1 MNWKKETDEIK
12 IRKKLAKK
20 QGGHEAV
27 ALQHAKGRLTL
38 RERMDKLID
47 KGSFQE
53 QGEIAG
59 EIETNEKGE
68 LKSLTPANFILGF
81 AKIDGRPVVLG
92 GEDFTVKGG
101 SPNPAGLRKSVYTE
115 DLALTYKMPLIRL
128 HEGGGGSVA
137 GPAKSKNRGYGGDP
151 VFSRSRF
158 KSVAETLKEIPVVSA
173 ALGPVAGLPAAR
185 FVASHFRVMTKRT
198 AQLLVAGPAVVE
210 RAFGKKM
217 TKEELGGSHIHRL
230 NGVTD
235 NVADSEEE
243 AFTQIKQFLSYMPQS
258 IYELTLR
265 KEIGDPIDRKEEDLL
280 SIIPK
285 DRQKSYEMR
294 EIIRKVF
301 DKDSFFEMTK
311 YFGRGIITGFAR
323 LDGFSVG
330 ILANDSNFY
339 AGSMSADGARKT
351 TRFVKLCDTFHIPIV
366 SLVDEPGFLIGPEAE
381 LQATILHGTE
391 AVLAVTESKVPWSS
405 VMIRKSFGVAA
416 AAHYG
421 PEGYVLAWPSAE
433 SGPLPLEGGVAVAFK
448 KEIAAAEDPEA
459 KRKEIEESMVKLQ
472 NPFPRAESFSVHEI
486 IDPRETRKYLAQWAE
501 RIQPQLKAKLL
512 HPKVET

>member
-20 QGGHEAV
+20 QGGSEAV

-38 RERMDKLID
+38 RERIDKLID
-47 KGSFQE
+47 KDSFQE

-59 EIETNEKGE
+59 GSETNEKGE
-68 LKSLTPANFILGF
+68 IQSLTPANFILGF
-81 AKIDGRPVVLG
+81 AKIDGRSVVLG

-115 DLALTYKMPLIRL
+115 DLAIAYKMPLIRL

-137 GPAKSKNRGYGGDP
+137 GPAKKKNKGYGGDP

-158 KSVAETLKEIPVVSA
+158 KSVADTLKEIPVISA

-185 FVASHFRVMTKRT
+185 FVASHFRVMTKKT

-210 RAFGKKM
+210 RAFGKQM

-243 AFTQIKQFLSYMPQS
+243 AFNQIKQFLSYMPQS
-258 IYELTLR
+258 IYELTET
-265 KEIGDPIDRKEEDLL
+265 KYCEDPIDRKEEELL

-294 EIIRKVF
+294 DIIKMIS
-301 DKDSFFEMTK
+301 DNGDFFEMTK
-311 YFGRGIITGFAR
+311 SFGRGIITGFSR
-323 LDGFSVG
+323 ISGFCIGV
-330 ILANDSNFY
+330 LANDSNFY

-351 TRFVKLCDTFHIPIV
+351 TRFVKLCGTFHIPIV

-381 LQATILHGTE
+381 VQGTILHGTE
-391 AVLAVTESKVPWSS
+391 AVLAVAESSVPWSS

-448 KEIAAAEDPEA
+448 KEIAAAADPEA
-459 KRKEIEESMVKLQ
+459 KRKEIEEIMSKQQ

-486 IDPRETRKYLAQWAE
+486 IDPRETRTYLAKWVE

-512 HPKVET
+512 GLK

>member
-12 IRKKLAKK
+12 VRRKLAKK
-20 QGGHEAV
+20 QGGSKAV

-38 RERMDKLID
+38 RERIEKLID

-53 QGEIAG
+53 QGEISG
-59 EIETNEKGE
+59 GSETNEKGE
-68 LKSLTPANFILGF
+68 IKSLTPANFILGF
-81 AKIDGRPVVLG
+81 AKIDGRQVVLG

-101 SPNPAGLRKSVYTE
+101 SPNAAGLRKSVYTE
-115 DLALTYKMPLIRL
+115 DLALSYKMPLIRL

-137 GPAKSKNRGYGGDP
+137 GPKKGKNRGYGGDP

-158 KSVAETLKEIPVVSA
+158 KSVADTLKEIPVISA

-185 FVASHFRVMTKRT
+185 FVASHFRVMTQKT

-210 RAFGKKM
+210 RAFGKQM

-235 NVADSEEE
+235 NVADSEEN
-243 AFTQIKQFLSYMPQS
+243 AFLQIKHFLSYMPQS
-258 IYELTLR
+258 IYELTER
-265 KEIGDPIDRKEEDLL
+265 KDTEDPIDRKEEELL

-294 EIIRKVF
+294 DIVRMVS

-311 YFGRGIITGFAR
+311 SFGRGIITGFSR
-323 LDGFSVG
+323 INGFCVG

-339 AGSMSADGARKT
+339 AGSMSADGAKKT

-381 LQATILHGTE
+381 AQATILHGTE
-391 AVLAVTESKVPWSS
+391 AVLAVTESNVPWSS

-448 KEIAAAEDPEA
+448 KEIAASKDPEA
-459 KRKEIEESMVKLQ
+459 KRKEIEESMSKQQ

-501 RIQPQLKAKLL
+501 RIQPQLMAKLFKF
-512 HPKVET
+512 KVET

>member
-1 MNWKKETDEIK
+1 M
-12 IRKKLAKK
+12 
-20 QGGHEAV
+20 V
-27 ALQHAKGRLTL
+27 
-38 RERMDKLID
+38 
-47 KGSFQE
+47 
-53 QGEIAG
+53 
-59 EIETNEKGE
+59 
-68 LKSLTPANFILGF
+68 
-81 AKIDGRPVVLG
+81 
-92 GEDFTVKGG
+92 
-101 SPNPAGLRKSVYTE
+101 
-115 DLALTYKMPLIRL
+115 RL

-137 GPAKSKNRGYGGDP
+137 GPAKSKNKGYGGDP

-158 KSVAETLKEIPVVSA
+158 KSVANTLKEIPVVSA

-185 FVASHFRVMTKRT
+185 FVASHFRVMTKKT

-217 TKEELGGSHIHRL
+217 TKEELGGSHIHQL

-235 NVADSEEE
+235 NVADSEDE
-243 AFTQIKQFLSYMPQS
+243 AFIQIKQFLSYMPQS
-258 IYELTLR
+258 IYELTER
-265 KEIGDPIDRKEEDLL
+265 RDSEDPIDRKDEELL

-294 EIIRKVF
+294 DIVEKIS

-311 YFGRGIITGFAR
+311 FFGRGIITGFAR
-323 LDGFSVG
+323 INGFCVG
-330 ILANDSNFY
+330 IFANDSNFY

-381 LQATILHGTE
+381 VQATILHGTE
-391 AVLAVTESKVPWSS
+391 AVLAVTESTVPWSS

-433 SGPLPLEGGVAVAFK
+433 SGALPLEGGVAVAFK
-448 KEIAAAEDPEA
+448 KEIAAAKDPEA
-459 KRKEIEESMVKLQ
+459 KRKEIEDSMSKQQ

-486 IDPRETRKYLAQWAE
+486 IDPRETRRYLAQWAE

-512 HPKVET
+512 RLK

>member
-20 QGGHEAV
+20 QGGSEAI

-38 RERMDKLID
+38 RERIDKLID
-47 KGSFQE
+47 KESFQE

-59 EIETNEKGE
+59 GTETNEKGE
-68 LKSLTPANFILGF
+68 VKSITPANFILGF
-81 AKIDGRPVVLG
+81 AKFDGRSVVLG

-115 DLALTYKMPLIRL
+115 DLALSYKMPLIRL

-137 GPAKSKNRGYGGDP
+137 GPGKSKKRGYGGDP

-158 KSVAETLKEIPVVSA
+158 KSVAETLKEIPVISA

-185 FVASHFRVMTKRT
+185 FVASHFRVMTKKT

-217 TKEELGGSHIHRL
+217 TKEELGGSHVHRL

-235 NVADSEEE
+235 NVADTEED
-243 AFTQIKQFLSYMPQS
+243 AFIQIKQFLSYMPQN
-258 IYELTLR
+258 IYELPLR
-265 KEIGDPIDRKEEDLL
+265 QETGDPVDRKDEDLL
-280 SIIPK
+280 SMIPK

-294 EIIRKVF
+294 EIIKKVF
-301 DKDSFFEMTK
+301 DEDSFFEITK
-311 YFGRGIITGFAR
+311 SFGRGIITGFAR
-323 LDGFSVG
+323 LDGFSIG

-339 AGSMSADGARKT
+339 AGSMSADGGKKT

-381 LQATILHGTE
+381 IEATILYGTE
-391 AVLAVTESKVPWSS
+391 AVLAVTESTVPWSS

-459 KRKEIEESMVKLQ
+459 KRKEIEESMSKLQ
-472 NPFPRAESFSVHEI
+472 DPFPRAESFSVHEI
-486 IDPRETRKYLAQWAE
+486 IDPRETRNYLTQWAE
-501 RIQPQLKAKLL
+501 RIQPQLRAKLL
-512 HPKVET
+512 HLK

>member
-20 QGGHEAV
+20 QGGSKAV
-27 ALQHAKGRLTL
+27 DLQHAKGRLTL
-38 RERMDKLID
+38 RERIDKLID

-59 EIETNEKGE
+59 SSETNDKGQIQ
-68 LKSLTPANFILGF
+68 SLTPANFILGF
-81 AKIDGRPVVLG
+81 AKIDGRSVVLG

-115 DLALTYKMPLIRL
+115 DLALTYKMPLVRL

-158 KSVAETLKEIPVVSA
+158 KSIADTLKEIPVISA

-185 FVASHFRVMTKRT
+185 FVASHFRVMTRKT

-210 RAFGKKM
+210 RAFGKQM

-243 AFTQIKQFLSYMPQS
+243 AFIQIKQFLSYMPQS
-258 IYELTLR
+258 IYELTER
-265 KEIGDPIDRKEEDLL
+265 RDSEDPIDRKEEELL

-294 EIIRKVF
+294 DIVTMVS

-311 YFGRGIITGFAR
+311 FFGRGIITGFSR
-323 LDGFSVG
+323 INGFCVG

-381 LQATILHGTE
+381 VQATILHGTE
-391 AVLAVTESKVPWSS
+391 AVLAVTESTVPWSS

-433 SGPLPLEGGVAVAFK
+433 SGALPLEGGVAVAFK
-448 KEIAAAEDPEA
+448 KEIAAAKDPEA
-459 KRKEIEESMVKLQ
+459 KRKEIEESMSKQQ
-472 NPFPRAESFSVHEI
+472 NPFPRAENFSVHEI
-486 IDPRETRKYLAQWAE
+486 IDPRDTRKYLSQWAE
-501 RIQPQLKAKLL
+501 RIQPQLRAKLL
-512 HPKVET
+512 RLK